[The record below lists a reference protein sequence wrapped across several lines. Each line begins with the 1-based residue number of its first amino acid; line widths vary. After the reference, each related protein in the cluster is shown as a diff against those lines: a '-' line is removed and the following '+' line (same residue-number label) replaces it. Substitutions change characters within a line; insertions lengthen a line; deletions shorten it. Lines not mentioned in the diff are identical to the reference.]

1 MVQLQSCRVPSR
13 AWIVLHAGKSGN
25 GGVERSVKMTRK
37 LKTLSYCNEN
47 NRLNGCHPQTCQIAF
62 SCWYIIVLRYKFLH
76 WYDYESWYPL
86 GRPIGTTRWPKFID
100 LNGMDVHELCT
111 NFKHIMINFVASAP
125 PAVPAVKNVVFVVA
139 VVVAVIVVV
148 VVVVVAVGV
157 VVVVVAAVVFA
168 VVVVVV
174 VVVVDDAVA
183 VGWVLCAPK
192 TLEKRKGFRGQKIN
206 PKD

>member
-1 MVQLQSCRVPSR
+1 
-13 AWIVLHAGKSGN
+13 
-25 GGVERSVKMTRK
+25 
-37 LKTLSYCNEN
+37 
-47 NRLNGCHPQTCQIAF
+47 
-62 SCWYIIVLRYKFLH
+62 
-76 WYDYESWYPL
+76 
-86 GRPIGTTRWPKFID
+86 
-100 LNGMDVHELCT
+100 
-111 NFKHIMINFVASAP
+111 MINFVASAP

-148 VVVVVAVGV
+148 VVVVVVAVGV

-168 VVVVVV
+168 VVVVVVV

-206 PKD
+206 PKDWTLLSLGDAGFLQFFRVVSSDYGKPCFWHAHRQAQKEVFFHNMNAICDFFFKTQPFARTHRTKHSKTNRFKLCSSQCKQHETCYRIGIGSIPN